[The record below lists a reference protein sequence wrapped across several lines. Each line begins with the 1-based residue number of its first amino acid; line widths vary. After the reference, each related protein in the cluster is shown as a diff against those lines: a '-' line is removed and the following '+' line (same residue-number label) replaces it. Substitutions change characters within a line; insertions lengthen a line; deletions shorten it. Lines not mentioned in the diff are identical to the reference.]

1 MIDELELIDK
11 RIQERKEKE
20 RKKAEAAQ
28 EKEKKYKE
36 KRNKTKE
43 RKEFKASRGIDPSK
57 KVMSDLEKN
66 PDSTLLAEIN
76 GLPHGGQ
83 NIVPEEERWV
93 YFGGEGRRPWKF
105 YMQQYR
111 LAKEIIGEEKFP
123 LYDRL
128 VCSMCGTHIA
138 ERANRRGSG
147 DNGFYNSGALITVN
161 RNYGKGAPKM
171 VVCQHCVN
179 KLYRYFLKEYGK
191 DHEREAT
198 ERFCAEI
205 NLYFDWEIFCKAI
218 ETDKKVCPE
227 SLCPMGQYVD
237 ILDKK
242 GLNLPFFFSPHI
254 QALLKGNK
262 MDEDIDPRSAREK
275 ERYKIVERA
284 IIAEAEEGNINTNP
298 KTISDSD
305 LEAIAN
311 RVLDS
316 LGRKDY
322 DMTPYFEWA
331 KDERLARQRII
342 KIYKYDPFGDE
353 ADLEAKKK
361 MYRDLELMLDEN
373 METNSIK
380 LNAAVSIVRAYKD
393 IRRYEKF
400 IEDLEQS
407 KNPDIKQ
414 IKSMQEILNYKR
426 DTVLKMAKENGFN
439 ADGKTSGQNKNTLS
453 GRMAEMRKYMY
464 EPGLVDFYGV
474 RTVKSFQEISD
485 ISFKSIMDQI
495 GLTEGEWKDMITD
508 QAKTIRKQN
517 DDIVKLKE
525 ELRQAYIEIER
536 NKLLKEEKEEEKQEW

>member
-43 RKEFKASRGIDPSK
+43 RKEFKASRGIDPGK

-105 YMQQYR
+105 YMQQYK

-179 KLYRYFLKEYGK
+179 KLYRYFLKEYGEERK
-191 DHEREAT
+191 REAI

-205 NLYFDWEIFCKAI
+205 NLYFDWELFCKA
-218 ETDKKVCPE
+218 EQTDLKVNPD
-227 SLCPMGQYVD
+227 SLNPMGHYVD
-237 ILDKK
+237 LLDKK
-242 GLNLPFFFSPHI
+242 GINLPFFFSPHI
-254 QALLKGNK
+254 QALLNGDKT
-262 MDEDIDPRSAREK
+262 DEKIDPRSRNEK
-275 ERYKIVERA
+275 DRYKIVEKA
-284 IIAEAEEGNINTNP
+284 IKAEVEEGNISSNLKELDDTD
-298 KTISDSD
+298 I
-305 LEAIAN
+305 EIVAN

-331 KDERLARQRII
+331 KDERQ
-342 KIYKYDPFGDE
+342 E
-353 ADLEAKKK
+353 
-361 MYRDLELMLDEN
+361 EN
-373 METNSIK
+373 
-380 LNAAVSIVRAYKD
+380 VSRLGAY
-393 IRRYEKF
+393 
-400 IEDLEQS
+400 
-407 KNPDIKQ
+407 
-414 IKSMQEILNYKR
+414 
-426 DTVLKMAKENGFN
+426 VG
-439 ADGKTSGQNKNTLS
+439 
-453 GRMAEMRKYMY
+453 RKY
-464 EPGLVDFYGV
+464 G
-474 RTVKSFQEISD
+474 
-485 ISFKSIMDQI
+485 DQFS
-495 GLTEGEWKDMITD
+495 
-508 QAKTIRKQN
+508 
-517 DDIVKLKE
+517 
-525 ELRQAYIEIER
+525 
-536 NKLLKEEKEEEKQEW
+536 